1 MIQHTQ
7 YSYWSLTYASLMIWW
22 FDVVNSLW
30 ISYLCH
36 GVLTT
41 YLSCHTRMH
50 LAYRCIVI
58 GQISLISSPTLSGF
72 PPDWCEELYWWQC
85 QQLLLGATTSGSNF
99 HYHRFRRLDQG
110 AQKLR
115 WFHEI
120 HETKKGPNPKKKEG
134 GKLKLHECFEM
145 IFWFVYT

>member
-1 MIQHTQ
+1 MIQHKQ
-7 YSYWSLTYASLMIWW
+7 YFHCTW

-36 GVLTT
+36 GVLITNFF
-41 YLSCHTRMH
+41 CHACMH
-50 LAYRCIVI
+50 IAFRCIVI
-58 GQISLISSPTLSGF
+58 SGAFRVRLEKRSGF

-110 AQKLR
+110 AYQRSGDSMRFTKLQ
-115 WFHEI
+115 W
-120 HETKKGPNPKKKEG
+120 PNPRKKE
-134 GKLKLHECFEM
+134 GKLKLHEGFEQYSDM
-145 IFWFVYT
+145 YIHRYNDNEW